1 MWVSQAGPGAPGEV
15 SPWRREPAAITRRV
29 ADANNHNSVVN
40 KRQRCAGGGPEPRD
54 KYAPRRG
61 TEDRIKDA

>member
-1 MWVSQAGPGAPGEV
+1 MGVAGGSRGAREGLAV
-15 SPWRREPAAITRRV
+15 AIEPAAITRRA